1 MRTVFVFALV
11 AAAVAGRA
19 SALELQVGG
28 SIGNIS
34 ATEIFQ
40 FVDPSTVP
48 CQTQCTLANTTIVGC
63 QDDNCLCST
72 TTVAS
77 VVSCEQCM
85 FDQIIAANNP
95 KPNPMAGSAPILNAY
110 ASACLTIN
118 VTIPPTSV
126 ALTLPANWDG
136 PEDIELG
143 LPATIVTVG
152 IGAFL
157 GGSAILILS
166 NM

>member
-1 MRTVFVFALV
+1 
-11 AAAVAGRA
+11 
-19 SALELQVGG
+19 
-28 SIGNIS
+28 
-34 ATEIFQ
+34 
-40 FVDPSTVP
+40 
-48 CQTQCTLANTTIVGC
+48 
-63 QDDNCLCST
+63 
-72 TTVAS
+72 
-77 VVSCEQCM
+77 M

-95 KPNPMAGSAPILNAY
+95 KPNPMAGSAPILNGEHLNTLKAQNVNVFAAY